1 MQAATPEKEQNVDF
15 LGVPIEALES
25 LRLRLTQLT
34 HSLNKLQTE
43 MKSAQMSN
51 WVSIQSQ
58 VNIIFTQLASLS
70 ATLSTYS
77 ETLSKTVVYPLPEF
91 PTTEQESLLTT
102 LLRKKPLPE
111 VTDWIEE
118 SKQKSTDIL
127 LKDDEALTQWALSST
142 VDQRKDYEFKGFHT
156 KKELEAGDT
165 EDNDFNVMGAPG
177 VNQTTKYSVD
187 ELLKLMYQGT
197 VPEH

>member
-1 MQAATPEKEQNVDF
+1 MQAATSEKEQNVDF
-15 LGVPIEALES
+15 SGVPIEALES

-142 VDQRKDYEFKGFHT
+142 VDQRKGYEFKGFHT

>member
-1 MQAATPEKEQNVDF
+1 MVSDLNYSVDF
-15 LGVPIEALES
+15 KTNNS
-25 LRLRLTQLT
+25 R
-34 HSLNKLQTE
+34 
-43 MKSAQMSN
+43 
-51 WVSIQSQ
+51 VSIQSQ

-142 VDQRKDYEFKGFHT
+142 VDQRKGYEFKGFHT

-165 EDNDFNVMGAPG
+165 ENNDFNVMGAPG